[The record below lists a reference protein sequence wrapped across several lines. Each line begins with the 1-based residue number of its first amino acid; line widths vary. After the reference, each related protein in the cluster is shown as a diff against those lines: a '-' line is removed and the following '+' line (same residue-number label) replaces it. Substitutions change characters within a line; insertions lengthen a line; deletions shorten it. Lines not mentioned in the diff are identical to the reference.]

1 MLNNCFIEASIKAL
15 LHLTIFKNIVNENQ
29 TDETLF
35 NIKSKRYNKLSQL
48 LLPERT
54 TDTQEDCQEFLT
66 NKLLPYL
73 KSYILQ
79 KIQIYLTIEEI
90 KIINNFV
97 HYNKSK
103 LYDFI
108 NEYKEEFN
116 NNNKYYKYMHDF
128 FDVKNIMSKLL
139 FQNNKCFYYKEI
151 SISDLF
157 LYTYITKD
165 NEIYNSYT
173 IELYNNENILYQ
185 LNQIILININ
195 PFIIIHI
202 NYINN
207 ENQIIPKS
215 LSLNDYTY
223 NLKSIIYYMSYND
236 NNTLGHYYNVNYK
249 SSMNNYNKLQNHH
262 SKAILLFY
270 EIL

>member
-48 LLPERT
+48 LLPERI

-79 KIQIYLTIEEI
+79 KTQIYLTIEEI

-108 NEYKEEFN
+108 NEYNTSGKSYVVARIKE
-116 NNNKYYKYMHDF
+116 KKW
-128 FDVKNIMSKLL
+128 
-139 FQNNKCFYYKEI
+139 
-151 SISDLF
+151 
-157 LYTYITKD
+157 
-165 NEIYNSYT
+165 
-173 IELYNNENILYQ
+173 
-185 LNQIILININ
+185 
-195 PFIIIHI
+195 
-202 NYINN
+202 
-207 ENQIIPKS
+207 
-215 LSLNDYTY
+215 
-223 NLKSIIYYMSYND
+223 KSIKLGFVSNKPFKLYSF
-236 NNTLGHYYNVNYK
+236 TLEAYVGGYIK
-249 SSMNNYNKLQNHH
+249 R
-262 SKAILLFY
+262 
-270 EIL
+270 